1 MFSRSGLLAFSLVAL
16 FYIPT
21 SLHATDLH
29 NWSKRF
35 GGTGADA
42 VTGLAW
48 PQSEGFPGFI
58 TGVFA
63 DTIAFGASSLA
74 SAGGSDVF
82 LVRLDY
88 NGVPAWSR
96 RMGGELDDV
105 AYAITKVADG
115 VIVVGAFEGTAN
127 FGGADLTSAGGTDIF
142 VVKYTSGGDH
152 VFSWRFG
159 GSLDDVALG
168 ISGVNPFYVTGYF
181 GGTLNFGGNDLTS
194 AGGRDIFVARW
205 HGNGT
210 HEWSYAY
217 GGALDDVGAAISTT
231 SSFAVVVGSFAGTA
245 NFGGS
250 NQISAGGSDIFYAQY
265 NTLSGA
271 HERSARFGGTAD
283 DFGTE
288 VVATFGG
295 SFYFTGSFRETANF
309 GGGTLASYGGSDAFL
324 AAYNTAGVHL
334 WSKRLGGPLDDHGN
348 GISDFGILTLTG
360 SFAGTAN
367 LGGGPRTSAGGTDAF
382 LAKFEPGDGFH
393 RSSQAFGGP
402 LDDAGTAVAIHRSWI
417 PEDYGSDP
425 ILVGSFNG
433 TVDFG
438 GGPLT
443 SEGETDAFV
452 LDLSDAFTG
461 VGDAPQ
467 KGSVTVSCFPNPF
480 NPRTSVIYTVPA
492 NAPVMV
498 AVFDP
503 SGAHVATLVNREHRN
518 SGEHRVEWDGR
529 ADVGGLAASG
539 IYFVRVEQLGVASAT
554 KLVLLK

>member
-1 MFSRSGLLAFSLVAL
+1 MVSRTGLLVLSLVAL
-16 FYIPT
+16 SYTPA
-21 SLHATDLH
+21 SVHATELH
-29 NWSKRF
+29 NWSARF

-48 PQSEGFPGFI
+48 PSTEGFPGFI

-63 DTIAFGASSLA
+63 DTITFGAASLA
-74 SAGGSDVF
+74 SAGGSDIF

-88 NGVPAWSR
+88 NGAPEWSR
-96 RMGGELDDV
+96 RMGGALDDV
-105 AYAITKVADG
+105 AYAIQQVGGG

-142 VVKYTSGGDH
+142 VVKYDGGGTH

-159 GSLDDVALG
+159 GPLDDAALG
-168 ISGVNPFYVTGYF
+168 ISGVNPFLVTGYF
-181 GGTLNFGGNDLTS
+181 GGTVNFGGNDLTS
-194 AGGRDIFVARW
+194 VGGSDIFVARW

-210 HEWSYAY
+210 HEWSYRY
-217 GGALDDVGAAISTT
+217 GGALDDVGAAIASTT
-231 SSFAVVVGSFAGTA
+231 SFAVVVGSFSGTST
-245 NFGGS
+245 FGGA
-250 NQISAGGSDIFYAQY
+250 NLISAGGSDIFYAQY
-265 NTLSGA
+265 NFLSGA

-288 VVATFGG
+288 VVARFDG
-295 SFYFTGSFRETANF
+295 SIYFTGSFRETANF
-309 GGGTLASYGGSDAFL
+309 GGGPLTSYGGSDAFL

-334 WSKRLGGPLDDHGN
+334 WSKRLGGPLDDYGN
-348 GISDFGILTLTG
+348 GIADVGIVTLTG

-367 LGGGPRTSAGGTDAF
+367 LGGGPRTSAGGTDIF
-382 LAKFEPGDGFH
+382 LAKFEPADGFH
-393 RSSQAFGGP
+393 RSSQPFGGP
-402 LDDAGTAVAIHRSWI
+402 LDDVGTAVAIHGSMI
-417 PEDYGSDP
+417 PEDYGNDP
-425 ILVGSFNG
+425 ILVGWFNG

-443 SEGETDAFV
+443 SEGESDAFV

-461 VGDAPQ
+461 IGDAPQ
-467 KGSVTVSCFPNPF
+467 KSSVTVSCFPNPF

-492 NAPVMV
+492 SAPVTV

-503 SGAHVATLVNREHRN
+503 NGAHVATLVNREHRN
-518 SGEHRVEWDGR
+518 AGEHRAEWDGR
-529 ADVGGLAASG
+529 ADGGGLAASG
-539 IYFVRVEQLGVASAT
+539 IYFVRVEQLGVASAA